1 MCSLR
6 KFIAVG
12 FCALLGIGS
21 WVQADPPHLSPLV
34 ILISLDGFKPS
45 YINSSDTP
53 HLLELMKSGASAQG
67 LTPVFPSLTF
77 PNHVSMITG
86 QLPDSHGIVN
96 NTMRDPQSDQR
107 FSLSSREAVS
117 NPFWWEESRPIW
129 VTAHLHGLRSAT
141 LFWPGSETI
150 IQGVRPD
157 KWLPYQHDMSHEE
170 RLRILGQWL
179 DLPPN
184 QRPHFVT
191 FYLSDVDSAG
201 HRYGPNDPHV
211 RQAVQKVD
219 QTIGALIQGLKS
231 RGLWQH
237 AHLIVASDHGMA
249 EAPSDKTIAVHKVLK
264 GTPAAAWEW
273 VGPTSGVRLN
283 GAPLEDVM
291 AQLTPLAHMQC
302 FPKAQLPSR
311 WMMSKHRRIPDV
323 VCLADI
329 GYTIS
334 IDPSRPG
341 PQGQHGYDPDL
352 PDMLGILIAHGERI
366 QPGKFPVMSILQVHP
381 LLVDLL
387 GIAPH
392 SGVASSEHATPF
404 LKP

>member
-1 MCSLR
+1 
-6 KFIAVG
+6 
-12 FCALLGIGS
+12 
-21 WVQADPPHLSPLV
+21 
-34 ILISLDGFKPS
+34 
-45 YINSSDTP
+45 
-53 HLLELMKSGASAQG
+53 
-67 LTPVFPSLTF
+67 
-77 PNHVSMITG
+77 
-86 QLPDSHGIVN
+86 
-96 NTMRDPQSDQR
+96 
-107 FSLSSREAVS
+107 
-117 NPFWWEESRPIW
+117 
-129 VTAHLHGLRSAT
+129 
-141 LFWPGSETI
+141 
-150 IQGVRPD
+150 
-157 KWLPYQHDMSHEE
+157 
-170 RLRILGQWL
+170 
-179 DLPPN
+179 
-184 QRPHFVT
+184 
-191 FYLSDVDSAG
+191 
-201 HRYGPNDPHV
+201 
-211 RQAVQKVD
+211 
-219 QTIGALIQGLKS
+219 
-231 RGLWQH
+231 
-237 AHLIVASDHGMA
+237 MA